1 MVILI
6 FITNK
11 NQLNMISLFKIIKN
25 CCINTTIRNLSILL
39 RKLFI
44 ISLPILIFSCSSAKK
59 EEETIIKKKD
69 IEVNA
74 EKRARQA
81 ADKNPLFSSS
91 RIKGGGNF
99 EFSTSNVLWR
109 ASLDSLEDIPLTTV
123 DYSGGVILTDW
134 YNISKSSNQVKDVK
148 IQVRFLSN
156 ELETSSIKVTGHIK
170 ECASSTSC
178 TVAKTSD
185 TLNAQIKNKILDRAR
200 IIKID
205 QEKNKK

>member
-1 MVILI
+1 MR
-6 FITNK
+6 
-11 NQLNMISLFKIIKN
+11 ISFKMIKN
-25 CCINTTIRNLSILL
+25 CCINTTIRNLAILL
-39 RKLFI
+39 KKLFI
-44 ISLPILIFSCSSAKK
+44 VSLPILIFSCSSAKK

-69 IEVNA
+69 TEINV
-74 EKRARQA
+74 EKRAREA

-91 RIKGGGNF
+91 RNKGGGNF

-109 ASLDSLEDIPLTTV
+109 ASLDSLDDIPLTTV

-134 YNISKSSNQVKDVK
+134 YNISKDTNQAKDVK

-156 ELETSSIKVTGHIK
+156 EVTASSIKVTGHIK

-178 TVAKTSD
+178 SVAKTSD
-185 TLNAQIKNKILDRAR
+185 SLNDQIKNKILDRAR

-205 QEKNKK
+205 QEKNK

>member
-1 MVILI
+1 MIPII
-6 FITNK
+6 FIIDK
-11 NQLNMISLFKIIKN
+11 NQLNMRSSSKMIKN
-25 CCINTTIRNLSILL
+25 CCINTTIRNLAILL
-39 RKLFI
+39 KKLFI
-44 ISLPILIFSCSSAKK
+44 VSLPILIFSCSSAKK

-69 IEVNA
+69 TEINV
-74 EKRARQA
+74 EKRAREA

-91 RIKGGGNF
+91 RNKGGNF

-109 ASLDSLEDIPLTTV
+109 ASLDSLDDIPLTTV

-134 YNISKSSNQVKDVK
+134 YNISKGTNQVKDVK

-156 ELETSSIKVTGHIK
+156 EVTASSIKVTGHIK

-178 TVAKTSD
+178 SVAKTSD
-185 TLNAQIKNKILDRAR
+185 SLNDQIKNKILDRAR

-205 QEKNKK
+205 QEKNK

>member
-1 MVILI
+1 VVLSI

-25 CCINTTIRNLSILL
+25 CCINTTIRNLSKLL
-39 RKLFI
+39 RKLFL

-91 RIKGGGNF
+91 RNKGGGNF

-109 ASLDSLEDIPLTTV
+109 ASLDSLDDIPLTTV

-170 ECASSTSC
+170 ECTSSNSC